1 MCKCFKATGFYCR
14 SSSHPVLSLQSK
26 NEHEASLYH
35 HAADQAAVPKDANM
49 STEETNRKYGHF
61 DVEETQF

>member
-1 MCKCFKATGFYCR
+1 MCKCFKATWFYCR

-49 STEETNRKYGHF
+49 STEETNRK
-61 DVEETQF
+61 